1 MRTLALVLLVGL
13 IGLAG
18 GFYAGSEAGQR
29 ARVAGAQAALRRA
42 TEAITVGRSDEA
54 LQFAFAALDRDPELY
69 GAYEVA
75 GDAVAMPRHDE
86 LARHFYRAAL
96 GGVDKGGKAESA
108 DFTAASPPAVVRARL
123 QAKLAALSAVP

>member
-1 MRTLALVLLVGL
+1 MKSWIRQHL
-13 IGLAG
+13 IGAYLAILYPVSCL
-18 GFYAGSEAGQR
+18 FN
-29 ARVAGAQAALRRA
+29 VPALL
-42 TEAITVGRSDEA
+42 GRTGLGVLPVDIPWEPGVLAMSV
-54 LQFAFAALDRDPELY
+54 LGLTGLAFAVTGIADGRR
-69 GAYEVA
+69 GV
-75 GDAVAMPRHDE
+75 RE